1 MTDDGDSVRPES
13 FDDPFCNALDI
24 TFDEIEDGT
33 ATARMSVTE
42 SYLNFAG
49 VLHGGAVFTL
59 ADAAAGAALSSRI
72 GTDASIAL
80 EANVSFLEA
89 VDVGE
94 TVIATAEVSH
104 ESRKT
109 AEMAVT
115 VETETGERVASY
127 RCRGYKF

>member
-1 MTDDGDSVRPES
+1 MTDNDEPIQTEL

-24 TFDEIEDGT
+24 TFDEVEDGT
-33 ATARMSVTE
+33 ATTRMSVTE
-42 SYLNFAG
+42 SHLNFAG

-72 GTDASIAL
+72 GPDASIAL

-94 TVIATAEVSH
+94 TVIATAEVPH